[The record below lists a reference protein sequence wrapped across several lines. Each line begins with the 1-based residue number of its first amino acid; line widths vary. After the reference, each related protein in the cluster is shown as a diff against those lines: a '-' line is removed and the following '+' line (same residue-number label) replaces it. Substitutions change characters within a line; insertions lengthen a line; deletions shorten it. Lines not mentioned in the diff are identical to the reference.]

1 MKRAA
6 RFQSLASHSEDVIA
20 VLYVSAAILALI
32 FLTLVIAWQA
42 GVIDLPLDISALTKG
57 VTLLGAETHPAG

>member
-6 RFQSLASHSEDVIA
+6 RFQSLVSHSEDVIA

-32 FLTLVIAWQA
+32 FLTR
-42 GVIDLPLDISALTKG
+42 VIDLPLDISALTKG